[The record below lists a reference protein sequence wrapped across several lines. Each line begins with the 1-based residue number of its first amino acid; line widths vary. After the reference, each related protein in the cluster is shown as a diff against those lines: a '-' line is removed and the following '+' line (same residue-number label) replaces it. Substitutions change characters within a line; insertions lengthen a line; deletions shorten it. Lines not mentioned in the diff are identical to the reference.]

1 MRIGFSDLSV
11 PLVVIYNNIM
21 LDINLIRKNP
31 EAVKAGLAAK
41 NVKAEVIDK
50 FLSVDKAWREQ
61 TEKID
66 ELRAKLNVFS
76 KERNIEEAKKVKE
89 ELKTVEV
96 GIIELAAKR
105 DDLLNKLPN
114 VPDASWPCGKDESEN
129 KVLHEVGDRIKF
141 DFEPKDYLTLGEALG
156 IIDVER
162 AAKVSGSRFGYL
174 FGGAVML
181 EMALV
186 QFALQKLVSK
196 GFKAVIPPVMI
207 KPEVYMG
214 MGRLGGAQKEERYYL
229 SADDLFLVGSAE
241 HTMGP
246 IHRDEVLEEKNLPMR
261 YAGFSTC
268 FRREAGSYGKDTKGI
283 LRVHQ
288 FDKVEMFSFSKPED
302 SKKEHEFLLSMQEEL
317 VGALKLPYRVVQICT
332 GDMGWTDAAQYDVE
346 TWLPGQP
353 NGKEKGIYRET
364 NSCSNTT
371 DFQAR
376 GTNVKYKTAKG
387 KEFVH
392 MLNAT
397 GFAIGRMII
406 AIIENYQQKNGSI
419 KVPEVLQKYTGFD
432 TIKIA

>member
-1 MRIGFSDLSV
+1 MG
-11 PLVVIYNNIM
+11 
-21 LDINLIRKNP
+21 
-31 EAVKAGLAAK
+31 
-41 NVKAEVIDK
+41 
-50 FLSVDKAWREQ
+50 
-61 TEKID
+61 
-66 ELRAKLNVFS
+66 
-76 KERNIEEAKKVKE
+76 ER
-89 ELKTVEV
+89 T
-96 GIIELAAKR
+96 
-105 DDLLNKLPN
+105 
-114 VPDASWPCGKDESEN
+114 
-129 KVLHEVGDRIKF
+129 KF

-162 AAKVSGSRFGYL
+162 ASKVAGSRFGYL

-196 GFKAVIPPVMI
+196 GFRAVIPPVMI

-214 MGRLGGAQKEERYYL
+214 MGRLGGSQKEERYYL
-229 SADDLFLVGSAE
+229 PADDLFLVGSAE

-387 KEFVH
+387 KELVH

-406 AIIENYQQKNGSI
+406 AIIENYQQKDGSI
-419 KVPEVLQKYTGFD
+419 KVPEALQKYTGFEI
-432 TIKIA
+432 IKSRD